1 MSPTPETEDRAIDA
15 ANLLCDA
22 EIATSASANMAAFL
36 RERLEKSGDWQLVE
50 ATLFLLLRIRAPQPR
65 SERET
70 PKAED

>member
-1 MSPTPETEDRAIDA
+1 
-15 ANLLCDA
+15 
-22 EIATSASANMAAFL
+22 MAAFL